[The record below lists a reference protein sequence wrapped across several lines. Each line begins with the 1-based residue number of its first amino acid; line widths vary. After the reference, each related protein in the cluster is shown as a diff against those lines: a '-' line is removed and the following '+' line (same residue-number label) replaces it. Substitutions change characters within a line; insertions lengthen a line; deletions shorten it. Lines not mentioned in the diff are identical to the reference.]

1 MNLADPPGL
10 ERAAAALSDPA
21 ACPDNPGFL
30 PCCETPMPHAHDITE
45 ADFDTAVLARSREVP
60 VLVDFWAP
68 WCGPCR
74 ALKPLLEKLAGE
86 YGGRFELAKL
96 NSDEAPSVSARYA
109 VRSIPAVKLF
119 VGGEVVD
126 EFTGA
131 LPEGQLRAFLDT
143 HLPDEAER
151 MRRQAVELA
160 DPMARAELL
169 NQAADLSGGRPE
181 IVFDLVA
188 ALIDAGL
195 ADYAAAGLESVEPR
209 ERDERWL
216 KLKAR
221 LDLARGPGEVDEAA
235 LRARVE
241 GNPKDFEARFALAA
255 LLAQREAWSD
265 AFAQLLE
272 VVLRDKAE
280 ARQQARDKLV
290 AWFPLCPDLK
300 AVMNARRELSMYLN

>member
-1 MNLADPPGL
+1 
-10 ERAAAALSDPA
+10 
-21 ACPDNPGFL
+21 
-30 PCCETPMPHAHDITE
+30 MPYAYDITE

-74 ALKPLLEKLAGE
+74 SLKPLLEKLACE

-96 NSDEAPSVSARYA
+96 NSDEAPAVSARYA

-119 VGGEVVD
+119 VDGALVD

-131 LPEGQLRAFLDT
+131 LPEGPLRAFLDAR
-143 HLPDEAER
+143 LPDEAEKL
-151 MRRQAVELA
+151 RRQAATLA

-169 NQAADLSGGRPE
+169 NQAADLSGGRPA
-181 IVFDLVA
+181 IVLDLVA
-188 ALIDAGL
+188 ALLDAGL
-195 ADYAAAGLESVEPR
+195 PDYAAAGLDSIEPR
-209 ERDERWL
+209 ERGDAWL

-235 LRARVE
+235 LEARIDAD
-241 GNPKDFEARFALAA
+241 PKDFEARFALAT
-255 LLAQREAWSD
+255 LLAQRQAWSA

-272 VVLRDKAE
+272 VVLRDRAD
-280 ARQQARDKLV
+280 ARKQARDKLV
-290 AWFPLCPDLK
+290 EWFPLCPDPK
-300 AVMNARRELSMYLN
+300 AVTTARRELSMYLN